1 MPRMH
6 ARQFDVLARRARQ
19 LAAPG
24 QRRILGIAG
33 APGAGKSTLAA
44 DLVAALGGSA
54 VLVPMDGFH
63 LAQAELRR
71 LGRADRKG
79 APDTFDAV
87 GYAALLA
94 RLRTPASGVVVY
106 APAFDRTLE
115 EAVAGSIPVDPDVP
129 LVVTEGNYLL
139 HDGGDWA
146 AVRALVDEAWFLE
159 IDPVVRVRRLVD
171 RHVRFGK
178 ERPHAER
185 WVRDSDEANARLV
198 AQGRHRADL
207 VVPVTVGSGRPA
219 P

>member
-1 MPRMH
+1 MD
-6 ARQFDVLARRARQ
+6 ARQFDMLSRRARQ
-19 LAAPG
+19 LATPG

-33 APGAGKSTLAA
+33 APGAGKSTLAE

-63 LAQAELRR
+63 LAQTELRR

-94 RLRTPASGVVVY
+94 RLRAPASGVVVY
-106 APAFDRTLE
+106 APAFDRALE
-115 EAVAGSIPVDPDVP
+115 EAVAGSIPVGPDVP
-129 LVVTEGNYLL
+129 LVITEGNYLL

-146 AVRALVDEAWFLE
+146 PVRRLVDEAWFLE
-159 IDPVVRVRRLVD
+159 LDPVVRVRRLVD

-178 ERPHAER
+178 ERPRAER

-207 VVPVTVGSGRPA
+207 VVPVTVGPGRPA